1 MIKIQLKPELLLL
14 LEEVWSFLHCILE
27 KIPVLDS
34 RSIMEADGSKVEAA
48 SAPIVRWNNG
58 SPTVSPILPMK
69 PDSSAPGSPNK
80 SLNSSGI
87 GRESPPQTSQ
97 SGSPS
102 YSPALSSVG
111 DEPPHSPATPPPAYD
126 AVCDGDEVH
135 RSTTSLP
142 EKLVCS
148 SPYLN
153 KNVPQRNSPE
163 REEENN
169 VRFVGEDGNILEVD
183 DNDSIMSSK
192 SQQSDDEDE
201 NEDDKKPKIPDGGW
215 GWVVV
220 VSSLFI
226 SMVADGISFSF
237 GLLYVQFLNHF
248 QESKSVTSWIGSL
261 FMAVPLLSGPVGS
274 ALVDRY
280 GCRVMTMIGGLI
292 SGIGFVL
299 AAFSNTIVEMYL
311 TFGVIAGLGLGL
323 CYVTAVVSIAFW
335 FDKKRTLAT
344 GLGACGTGIGTF
356 VYSPMT
362 TYFIETYGW
371 RGTTLLLAG
380 TFFNMCVCGAV
391 MRDPEWYTIEQNK
404 SNLQRGSKSLKGASS
419 CGSISGRSNFEQD
432 FPGVEELRRM
442 LKTGQTPEYLLAG
455 LNTSTGGVPTI
466 EGGEKTANG
475 EVAPSFHSVVN
486 LPTFVKQ
493 SEKVP
498 LEVLESLSSNKR
510 LFNVVLE
517 NYPSLLLCRSSSL
530 SNMNKTPIESVPTR
544 VPVTMS
550 MRLKQAKKAVAAA
563 ITSPGAGP
571 TTPPTSGVM
580 SPTSD
585 PAGVPLLSQNDIKPQ
600 VVRSP
605 VKQPK
610 SILAK
615 PPPSDK
621 PWLKRQFSVNTPPQH
636 YLKNIRVHRN
646 SVMYRGAMLNIH
658 KYRLRA
664 SSCPDIY
671 RNSMTTI
678 ARESDEKWYDHI
690 LEPLRGMVDFSMFL
704 ELHFLMMSLSTILL
718 FTWFIVPY
726 FYLADFV
733 EDLGYTPADA
743 STLLSIIG
751 ITNTIGM
758 IVLGWAGDQPWM
770 NVTKTY
776 AVCLAMCG
784 AATAAM
790 PLCIT
795 SWPLLVTA
803 SALFGVFFAS
813 TFSFTPVILVQLI
826 PLERFTLAYGLIL
839 MCQGIGNLIGPP
851 IAGWLFDL
859 TGSWYCSFYMAA
871 GWIVVSGV
879 FCYIIPLTKNRRII
893 GNAVLEKDRES
904 IA

>member
-1 MIKIQLKPELLLL
+1 MEPS
-14 LEEVWSFLHCILE
+14 EVKQEIE
-27 KIPVLDS
+27 
-34 RSIMEADGSKVEAA
+34 RGQ
-48 SAPIVRWNNG
+48 APIVRWNNG
-58 SPTVSPILPMK
+58 SPTVSPILPSK
-69 PDSSAPGSPNK
+69 EHSPLPSSPNK
-80 SLNSSGI
+80 SINSSGI
-87 GRESPPQTSQ
+87 GRESPNQTS
-97 SGSPS
+97 PS
-102 YSPALSSVG
+102 NSLTYSPALSSVG

-126 AVCDGDEVH
+126 AVYDGDNLNC
-135 RSTTSLP
+135 STSSLP
-142 EKLVCS
+142 EKR
-148 SPYLN
+148 SPASPIPSN
-153 KNVPQRNSPE
+153 KGKETPNEKSPE
-163 REEENN
+163 RDEENN
-169 VRFVGEDGNILEVD
+169 VRFLGEDGNILTID
-183 DNDSIMSSK
+183 DNDSIISSR
-192 SQQSDDEDE
+192 SHQSDDEDE
-201 NEDDKKPKIPDGGW
+201 SDDEKKPRIPDGGW

-220 VSSLFI
+220 LSSLFI

-237 GLLYVQFLNHF
+237 GLLYVEFLNHF

-280 GCRVMTMIGGLI
+280 GCRAMTMVGGFI
-292 SGIGFVL
+292 SGCGFVL
-299 AAFSNTIVEMYL
+299 AAFSNSIIEMYL

-362 TYFIETYGW
+362 TYFIKTYGW

-404 SNLQRGSKSLKGASS
+404 SNLQRGSKSLRGASS
-419 CGSISGRSNFEQD
+419 CGSISGRSQFEQD
-432 FPGVEELRRM
+432 FPGVDELRRM
-442 LKTGQTPEYLLAG
+442 LKSGQTPEYLLAT
-455 LNTSTGGVPTI
+455 LNTSTGGVPTVD
-466 EGGEKTANG
+466 GTEKIPNG
-475 EVAPSFHSVVN
+475 ELAPSFHSVVN

-530 SNMNKTPIESVPTR
+530 NTLNKSPVESVPAR

-550 MRLKQAKKAVAAA
+550 MRLKQAKKAVTAA
-563 ITSPGAGP
+563 ITSPTGASA
-571 TTPPTSGVM
+571 TPPESGVM
-580 SPTSD
+580 SPASD
-585 PAGVPLLSQNDIKPQ
+585 PAGVPLLSECEVKPQ
-600 VVRSP
+600 ILKSP

-610 SILAK
+610 SILTK
-615 PPPSDK
+615 PPPSDSL

-690 LEPLRGMVDFSMFL
+690 LEPFRGMVDFTMFL

-726 FYLADFV
+726 FYLADFMV
-733 EDLGYTPADA
+733 DLNYKAEDA

-751 ITNTIGM
+751 VTNTIGM

-776 AVCLAMCG
+776 AFCLAMCG

-790 PLCIT
+790 PLCIG

-826 PLERFTLAYGLIL
+826 PLDRFTLAYGLIL
-839 MCQGIGNLIGPP
+839 LCQGIGNLIGPP
-851 IAGWLFDL
+851 IAGWLFDV

-871 GWIVVSGV
+871 GWIAVSGLL
-879 FCYIIPLTKNRRII
+879 CYIIPITKNRRII
-893 GNAVLEKDRES
+893 GNATLQKDRDRES

>member
-1 MIKIQLKPELLLL
+1 
-14 LEEVWSFLHCILE
+14 
-27 KIPVLDS
+27 
-34 RSIMEADGSKVEAA
+34 MEPSVSVQATGESAT
-48 SAPIVRWNNG
+48 APIVRWNNG
-58 SPTVSPILPMK
+58 SPTVSPIMPTK
-69 PDSSAPGSPNK
+69 SNSPPPASPNK
-80 SLNSSGI
+80 SICSSGI
-87 GRESPPQTSQ
+87 GRESPTQTS
-97 SGSPS
+97 PS
-102 YSPALSSVG
+102 NSLTYSPALSSTG
-111 DEPPHSPATPPPAYD
+111 DEPPHSPATPPPAYN
-126 AVCDGDEVH
+126 AVYDGDDLH
-135 RSTTSLP
+135 RSTCSLP
-142 EKLVCS
+142 EKQNCDSPTSPPKNES
-148 SPYLN
+148 SPN
-153 KNVPQRNSPE
+153 RNTPDK
-163 REEENN
+163 EEENN
-169 VRFVGEDGNILEVD
+169 VRFVGEDGNILTID
-183 DNDSIMSSK
+183 DNDSIMSSR
-192 SQQSDDEDE
+192 SRQSEDEDE
-201 NEDDKKPKIPDGGW
+201 SEDEKKPKIPDGGW

-220 VSSLFI
+220 LSSLFI

-237 GLLYVQFLNHF
+237 GLLYVEFLNHF
-248 QESKSVTSWIGSL
+248 GESKSVTSWIGSL

-280 GCRVMTMIGGLI
+280 GCRAMTMIGGLI

-299 AAFSNTIVEMYL
+299 AAFSNTILEMYL

-362 TYFIETYGW
+362 TFFIETFGW
-371 RGTTLLLAG
+371 RGTVLMLAG
-380 TFFNMCVCGAV
+380 TFFNMCVCGAL
-391 MRDPEWYTIEQNK
+391 MRDPEWYTLEQNK
-404 SNLQRGSKSLKGASS
+404 SNLQRGSKSLRGASS
-419 CGSISGRSNFEQD
+419 CGSISGRSQFDQD
-432 FPGVEELRRM
+432 FPGVEELRQM
-442 LKTGQTPEYLLAG
+442 LKSGQTPEYLLAG
-455 LNTSTGGVPTI
+455 LNTSTGGVPSV
-466 EGGEKTANG
+466 EGAEKIANG
-475 EVAPSFHSVVN
+475 ELAPSFHSVVN

-498 LEVLESLSSNKR
+498 LEVLEALSTNKR

-530 SNMNKTPIESVPTR
+530 NNLNASPVESVPAR

-563 ITSPGAGP
+563 ITSPTSGP
-571 TTPPTSGVM
+571 TSPPASGVM
-580 SPTSD
+580 SPCSD
-585 PAGVPLLSQNDIKPQ
+585 PAGPVPGVPLLSQVEVKVQNL
-600 VVRSP
+600 RSP

-610 SILAK
+610 SILSK
-615 PPPSDK
+615 PPPNE
-621 PWLKRQFSVNTPPQH
+621 PWLKRQFSVNTPPQN

-690 LEPLRGMVDFSMFL
+690 LEPFRGIVDFSMFL

-733 EDLGYTPADA
+733 TDLNYQPSDA
-743 STLLSIIG
+743 SFLISVIG

-776 AVCLAMCG
+776 AICLAMCG

-790 PLCIT
+790 PLCIK

-826 PLERFTLAYGLIL
+826 PLDRFTLAYGLIL
-839 MCQGIGNLIGPP
+839 LCQGIGNLIGPP
-851 IAGWLFDL
+851 IAGWLFDV

-871 GWIVVSGV
+871 GWIVVSGLL
-879 FCYIIPLTKNRRII
+879 CYIIPITKNRRII
-893 GNAVLEKDRES
+893 GNAALEKDRES

>member
-1 MIKIQLKPELLLL
+1 
-14 LEEVWSFLHCILE
+14 
-27 KIPVLDS
+27 
-34 RSIMEADGSKVEAA
+34 MEPTQVREQTGT
-48 SAPIVRWNNG
+48 APIVRWNNG
-58 SPTVSPILPMK
+58 SPSVSPLMPTK
-69 PDSSAPGSPNK
+69 SANPSAPGSPNK
-80 SLNSSGI
+80 SITSSGI
-87 GRESPPQTSQ
+87 GRESPTQTS
-97 SGSPS
+97 PS
-102 YSPALSSVG
+102 NSLTYSPALSSVG
-111 DEPPHSPATPPPAYD
+111 DEPPHIPATPPPAYD
-126 AVCDGDEVH
+126 AVCDGDDLR
-135 RSTTSLP
+135 RSVASLP
-142 EKLVCS
+142 EKLRKESPTSPKRPGES
-148 SPYLN
+148 ST
-153 KNVPQRNSPE
+153 RNSPDK
-163 REEENN
+163 EEENN
-169 VRFVGEDGNILEVD
+169 VRFLGEDGNVLPFD
-183 DNDSIMSSK
+183 DNDSIISSR
-192 SQQSDDEDE
+192 SHQSDDEDDS
-201 NEDDKKPKIPDGGW
+201 EDAKKPKIPDGGW

-220 VSSLFI
+220 ICSLFI

-237 GLLYVQFLNHF
+237 GLLYVEFLNHF

-299 AAFSNTIVEMYL
+299 AAFSNSILEMYL

-380 TFFNMCVCGAV
+380 TFFNMCVCGAL
-391 MRDPEWYTIEQNK
+391 MREPEWYTIEQNK
-404 SNLQRGSKSLKGASS
+404 SNLQRGSKSLRGASS
-419 CGSISGRSNFEQD
+419 CGSISGRSQFEQD

-455 LNTSTGGVPTI
+455 LNTSTGGVPSHGEIT
-466 EGGEKTANG
+466 EKTNNG
-475 EVAPSFHSVVN
+475 EMAPSFHSVVN
-486 LPTFVKQ
+486 LPTFVRQ

-530 SNMNKTPIESVPTR
+530 NNLNKSPVESGSVPTR

-563 ITSPGAGP
+563 ITSPGA
-571 TTPPTSGVM
+571 TSPPTSGVM

-585 PAGVPLLSQNDIKPQ
+585 PAGVPLLSQSDVKPQ
-600 VVRSP
+600 IVKSP
-605 VKQPK
+605 SKQPK
-610 SILAK
+610 SILTK
-615 PPPSDK
+615 PAAGDT

-678 ARESDEKWYDHI
+678 ARENDEKWYDHI
-690 LEPLRGMVDFSMFL
+690 LEPFRGIVDFSMFL

-733 EDLGYTPADA
+733 GDLGYEPSDA
-743 STLLSIIG
+743 STLLSVIG

-776 AVCLAMCG
+776 AFCLAMCG
-784 AATAAM
+784 LATAAM
-790 PLCIT
+790 PFCIK

-826 PLERFTLAYGLIL
+826 PLDRFTLAYGLIL

-851 IAGWLFDL
+851 IAGWLFDV
-859 TGSWYCSFYMAA
+859 TGSWYTSFYMAA

-879 FCYIIPLTKNRRII
+879 LCYIIPITKNRRII
-893 GNAVLEKDRES
+893 GHAALEKDRES